1 MTEARART
9 KNSDKNRQLE
19 GRKKQGDFICSLC
32 DVSAPYDYLGTTP
45 PYAKSIV
52 LLEKAYVM
60 KDPFAQGKEGHLV
73 LGATCCLCD
82 RCVCL
87 GQDCS
92 LFYTK
97 RFCLPCVL
105 QNIQEFP
112 AEIREEVAKKKPL
125 EKPR

>member
-1 MTEARART
+1 MAEDRH
-9 KNSDKNRQLE
+9 KNSDKNRQKQD
-19 GRKKQGDFICSLC
+19 RQKQGDFACSLC
-32 DVSAPYDYLGTTP
+32 NISAPYDYLGTTP

-60 KDPFAQGKEGHLV
+60 KDQFTPGKEGHLV
-73 LGATCCLCD
+73 LGADCCLCGK
-82 RCVCL
+82 CVCL

-112 AEIREEVAKKKPL
+112 LEIQEEVAKKKPM
-125 EKPR
+125 ENPR